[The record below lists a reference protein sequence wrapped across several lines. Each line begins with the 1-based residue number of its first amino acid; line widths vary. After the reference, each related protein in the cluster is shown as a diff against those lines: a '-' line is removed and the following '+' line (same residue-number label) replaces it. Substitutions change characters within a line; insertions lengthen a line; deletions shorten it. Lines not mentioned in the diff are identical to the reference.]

1 MSSSDGAT
9 AGAVLCAAVRAGPYP
24 TVCRADLSVGR
35 VALYDQQMTLSL
47 AVGRPTLAD
56 HVIPRTLVTDVALVA
71 GGAALTGLMAQVA
84 IPLWPV
90 PITGQT
96 LAVLLV
102 GSTLGASRGALSM
115 LVYALVGIA
124 GVPWFS
130 DAGHGIG
137 VLLGS
142 TGGYIVG
149 FVLAAALTGWLAQRQ
164 WDRRFLQAAVTFLA
178 GSGVV
183 FLVGLP
189 WLAVVTGADLAQT
202 LRWGLWPFIPG
213 GIVKALIAAAVIPA
227 LWKGVRRLD
236 AAAGGDRR

>member
-1 MSSSDGAT
+1 
-9 AGAVLCAAVRAGPYP
+9 
-24 TVCRADLSVGR
+24 
-35 VALYDQQMTLSL
+35 MTLSL
-47 AVGRPTLAD
+47 AVGRPTLVD
-56 HVIPRTLVTDVALVA
+56 HVIPRALVTDIALVA

-102 GSTLGASRGALSM
+102 GSTLGATRGALSM
-115 LVYALVGIA
+115 LLYAVMGIA

-130 DAGHGIG
+130 DASHGIG

-164 WDRRFLQAAVTFLA
+164 WDRKFLHAAVTFLA

-202 LRWGLWPFIPG
+202 LQWGLWPFIPG
-213 GIVKALIAAAVIPA
+213 GIVKALIAAAIIPVA
-227 LWKGVRRLD
+227 WQGVRKLD
-236 AAAGGDRR
+236 ASKGGNR